1 MLKEQF
7 IRDPTMKSKIS
18 QLWFY
23 DTTIYLLGN
32 YFAPWA
38 HDKQLKLIAVN
49 GMIESLSF
57 FFFFLFTGGKQE
69 AAFPLTA
76 YGKCFSLFFSFWI
89 RFARLVLEVLLS
101 LIPPPHRAEFGFLFH
116 SHTGNIFFYFQAERS
131 TNQRI
136 RGSCCNA
143 WFPVSFRKSNT
154 FLSDSP

>member
-32 YFAPWA
+32 YFSPWA

-57 FFFFLFTGGKQE
+57 FFFFHFTGGKQE

-116 SHTGNIFFYFQAERS
+116 SHTANIFFIS
-131 TNQRI
+131 KQREVPI
-136 RGSCCNA
+136 RELEDPVAMPGSQCHSGKA
-143 WFPVSFRKSNT
+143 THF
-154 FLSDSP
+154 

>member
-57 FFFFLFTGGKQE
+57 FFFFHFTGGKQE

-116 SHTGNIFFYFQAERS
+116 SHTANIFFIS
-131 TNQRI
+131 KQREVPI
-136 RGSCCNA
+136 RELEDPVAMPGSQCHSGKA
-143 WFPVSFRKSNT
+143 THF
-154 FLSDSP
+154 